1 MAREVDMRDPEPQ
14 EVVDSE
20 SDDNELL
27 DLCYDN
33 VPVKEGV

>member
-1 MAREVDMRDPEPQ
+1 MAREVDTRDPEPQ

-27 DLCYDN
+27 NLRYDN
-33 VPVKEGV
+33 VPVEEGV